1 MDNYIFN
8 TFKHLTNN
16 HTMKNL
22 LLFLLLVSMVS
33 FGQTK
38 IGYGKQTSSYDVT
51 VRDNSLAP
59 IGSERKY
66 RVDVET
72 SRVPEPAIY
81 DPSAG
86 LQDVLSTL
94 NAQEK
99 QREAKR
105 QSMDAAAQRM
115 GYSSGREYY
124 FAQRNRKEQAEQ
136 LQVTK
141 RNNRKKELY
150 RKEQDRIRQ
159 EATRQWKIRQEAKQ
173 AVKNN
178 KDE

>member
-1 MDNYIFN
+1 
-8 TFKHLTNN
+8 
-16 HTMKNL
+16 MKNL

-105 QSMDAAAQRM
+105 QSWDAAAQRT

-124 FAQRNRKEQAEQ
+124 FAQKAKRQKIIDYRRFERKQRRRVE
-136 LQVTK
+136 K
-141 RNNRKKELY
+141 RQRREKLEKNLE
-150 RKEQDRIRQ
+150 
-159 EATRQWKIRQEAKQ
+159 KI
-173 AVKNN
+173 KNIFRGN
-178 KDE
+178 

>member
-1 MDNYIFN
+1 
-8 TFKHLTNN
+8 
-16 HTMKNL
+16 MKNL

-124 FAQRNRKEQAEQ
+124 FAQRNRKEQVVEE
-136 LQVTK
+136 VVIK
-141 RNNRKKELY
+141 RYNGSKLNQHRKELY
-150 RKEQDRIRQ
+150 RKEQERIRQ
-159 EATRQWKIRQEAKQ
+159 EATRKGNQIRLRVIEQRRKEAKQ
-173 AVKNN
+173 AAKNN